1 MSKLKGFFP
10 HDEVESV
17 MFVVASAE
25 CQRVIGRFTP

>member
-1 MSKLKGFFP
+1 MSKLKGIFR

-25 CQRVIGRFTP
+25 CQRAIGIFTT